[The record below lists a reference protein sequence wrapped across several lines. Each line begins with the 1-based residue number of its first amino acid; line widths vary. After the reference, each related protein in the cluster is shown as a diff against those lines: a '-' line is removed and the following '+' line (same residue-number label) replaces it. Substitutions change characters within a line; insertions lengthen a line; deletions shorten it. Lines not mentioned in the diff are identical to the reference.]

1 MRKKYIAVLCVA
13 ILFAV
18 VLLAVWFMGWKSDR
32 TDSVKRDVTVHKDVT
47 DETDEIDKMLDMEAY
62 FQMIADVDEGDYQ
75 ETDESV
81 VKIPYENL
89 QLNRSNIYLKEG
101 LQFSLRFQ
109 PDEYSKWNKVE
120 DPYAFWNVLRK
131 AAVWKSSNEEVAT
144 VKDGVVKAISQ
155 GEALITVRLKE
166 FTHTCKINVMP
177 KEEDEAIPLRFN
189 NNFFTEELYKKVKGI
204 EVYGIDPL
212 FRITSKYGISY
223 IYAMLAE
230 YNEIKKYADEPNEKG
245 YGMGGIILILENG
258 EEILVGSEECIRGEL
273 SITGALAYQGKKYK
287 CYYGPDADY
296 GKANLWSSEI
306 YYFGPQ
312 LRSLEKS

>member
-89 QLNRSNIYLKEG
+89 QLNRSNMYLKEG

-204 EVYGIDPL
+204 EVYGIE
-212 FRITSKYGISY
+212 
-223 IYAMLAE
+223 M
-230 YNEIKKYADEPNEKG
+230 
-245 YGMGGIILILENG
+245 
-258 EEILVGSEECIRGEL
+258 
-273 SITGALAYQGKKYK
+273 
-287 CYYGPDADY
+287 
-296 GKANLWSSEI
+296 
-306 YYFGPQ
+306 
-312 LRSLEKS
+312 